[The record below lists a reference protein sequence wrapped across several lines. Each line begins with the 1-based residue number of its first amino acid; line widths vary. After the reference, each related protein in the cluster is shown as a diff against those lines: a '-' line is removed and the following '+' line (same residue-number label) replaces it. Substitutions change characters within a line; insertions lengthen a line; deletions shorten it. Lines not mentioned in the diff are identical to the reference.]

1 MLIARRIIASA
12 FAALAF
18 GFATTAAGQ
27 SGEASAAQLIV
38 HTLDYMSVDYPQF
51 VKDGKVLD
59 EAEYKE
65 QQEFSRQ
72 VLELLGK
79 LSDAPQR
86 AALLQ
91 QAAALKALI
100 DAKAPGADVSKL
112 ASALRWRVI
121 DAYNVTVAPKSA
133 PDLKRGAMLYA
144 AHCAACHG
152 AHGQGD
158 GPAAKGLDPAPSNFH
173 DRDRMAQ
180 RSLYGL
186 YSTITLGVAGTSM
199 NAFGQLTE
207 EERWALAFYIGTLG
221 LDTEQTERGAAL
233 WKSGRGKTEVG
244 ALRAVA
250 TLTESE
256 VADQYGADIA
266 SVFAWLKTRP
276 SALETAKEAPIA
288 YSRRLLAESVAAY
301 RAGKSDEA
309 QRLALTAY
317 LEGFELAEASL
328 DTIDRA
334 LRQEVETQM
343 IAYRDLLR
351 RGAPAEQVAQLA
363 ERIDGLLEASADKL
377 GGEGL
382 SPTTAA
388 VSAFF
393 ILLREG
399 LEALLVV
406 AAIVAFL
413 IKSGRREA
421 LPWIHAG
428 WIGALALGLA
438 TWLVAATLIE
448 ITGATRELTEGA
460 TAVLAAAILLYV
472 GFWLHGK
479 SYAQAWK
486 RFIEQHL
493 KDALQHGTLWA
504 LAGLSF
510 LAVYREAFETV
521 LFYQALWQ
529 QVGAGAHGSVLIG
542 FLFGAAAL
550 AVIAWLIL
558 HYGVQLPIG
567 LFFGACSI
575 LMALLAVVF
584 AGHGVKAL
592 QEAGVMPIDPVSFV
606 TVHALGIYPSVQTL
620 TAQFVVL
627 AIVIAGFFY
636 ASRAAA
642 REAPGGGKP

>member
-1 MLIARRIIASA
+1 MLARLLLVALLAVSCSA
-12 FAALAF
+12 RAD
-18 GFATTAAGQ
+18 TTAQ
-27 SGEASAAQLIV
+27 TIV
-38 HTLDYMSVDYPQF
+38 HMLDYMSVDYPEF

-65 QQEFSRQ
+65 QREFSGQ
-72 VLELLGK
+72 VIVLLGK
-79 LSDAPQR
+79 LPEVAQR
-86 AALLQ
+86 AELLK
-91 QAAALKALI
+91 QAETLKARI
-100 DAKAPGADVSKL
+100 DAKAPGAEVSKL
-112 ASALRWRVI
+112 ASSLRWRVI
-121 DAYNVTVAPKSA
+121 EAYKLTVAPKSI
-133 PDLKRGAMLYA
+133 PDLKRGAALYA
-144 AHCAACHG
+144 AQCAACHG
-152 AHGQGD
+152 AQGRGD
-158 GPAAKGLDPAPSNFH
+158 GPAAKGLDPVPSNFH

-199 NAFGQLTE
+199 SGFGQITE
-207 EERWALAFYIGTLG
+207 EERWALAFYVGTLG
-221 LDTEQTERGAAL
+221 LDAERAGKGGEL
-233 WKSGRGKTEVG
+233 WRAGRGKSEVG
-244 ALRAVA
+244 TLRAVA
-250 TLTESE
+250 TLSDSE
-256 VADQYGADIA
+256 IADQYGLDIA
-266 SVFAWLKTRP
+266 TVFAWLKANP
-276 SALETAKEAPIA
+276 QALAAGKESPIA
-288 YSRRLLAESVAAY
+288 FSRRLLAESVAAY
-301 RAGKSDEA
+301 RAGKRDEA
-309 QRLALTAY
+309 QRLALTSY

-328 DTIDRA
+328 DTVDRT

-343 IAYRDLLR
+343 IVYRDLLR
-351 RGAPAEQVAQLA
+351 RGAPADQLAQLA
-363 ERIDGLLEASADKL
+363 ERIDGLLEASAEKL

-388 VSAFF
+388 VTAFF
-393 ILLREG
+393 IVLREG

-428 WIGALALGLA
+428 WIGALALGFV
-438 TWLVAATLIE
+438 TWFVASTLID
-448 ITGATRELTEGA
+448 ISGATRELTEGV
-460 TAVLAAAILLYV
+460 TALLAAAILLYV

-486 RFIEQHL
+486 AFIEQHL

-529 QVGAGAHGSVLIG
+529 QAGAGAHGSVLIG
-542 FLFGAAAL
+542 FLSGAAAL

-558 HYGVQLPIG
+558 RYSVRLPIG
-567 LFFGACSI
+567 LFFSACSM

-592 QEAGVMPIDPVSFV
+592 QEAGVIRADPVSFA
-606 TVHALGIYPSVQTL
+606 TVQALGIYPSVQTL
-620 TAQFVVL
+620 TAQFVAL

-642 REAPGGGKP
+642 RVAPDGGKV

>member
-1 MLIARRIIASA
+1 MLARLLLVALLAVSCSA
-12 FAALAF
+12 RAD
-18 GFATTAAGQ
+18 TTAQ
-27 SGEASAAQLIV
+27 TIV
-38 HTLDYMSVDYPQF
+38 HMLDYMSVDYPEF

-65 QQEFSRQ
+65 QQEFSGQ
-72 VLELLGK
+72 VIVLLGK
-79 LSDAPQR
+79 LPEVAQR
-86 AALLQ
+86 AELLK
-91 QAAALKALI
+91 QAETLKARI
-100 DAKAPGADVSKL
+100 DAKAPGAEVSKL
-112 ASALRWRVI
+112 ASSLRWRVI
-121 DAYNVTVAPKSA
+121 EAYKLTVAPKSI
-133 PDLKRGAMLYA
+133 PDLKRGAALYA
-144 AHCAACHG
+144 AQCAACHG
-152 AHGQGD
+152 AQGRGD
-158 GPAAKGLDPAPSNFH
+158 GPAAKGLDPVPSNFH

-199 NAFGQLTE
+199 SGFGQITE
-207 EERWALAFYIGTLG
+207 EERWALAFYVGTLG
-221 LDTEQTERGAAL
+221 LDAERAGKGGEL
-233 WKSGRGKTEVG
+233 WRAGRGKSEVG
-244 ALRAVA
+244 TLRAVA
-250 TLTESE
+250 TLSDSE
-256 VADQYGADIA
+256 IADQYGLDIA
-266 SVFAWLKTRP
+266 TVFAWLKANP
-276 SALETAKEAPIA
+276 QALAAGKESPIA
-288 YSRRLLAESVAAY
+288 FSRRLLAESVAAY
-301 RAGKSDEA
+301 RAGKRDEA
-309 QRLALTAY
+309 QRLALTSY

-328 DTIDRA
+328 DTVDRT

-343 IAYRDLLR
+343 IVYRDLLR
-351 RGAPAEQVAQLA
+351 RGAPADQLAQLA
-363 ERIDGLLEASADKL
+363 ERIDGLLEASAEKL

-388 VSAFF
+388 VTAFF
-393 ILLREG
+393 IVLREG

-428 WIGALALGLA
+428 WIGALALGFV
-438 TWLVAATLIE
+438 TWFVASTLID
-448 ITGATRELTEGA
+448 ISGATRELTEGV
-460 TAVLAAAILLYV
+460 TALLAAAILLYV

-486 RFIEQHL
+486 AFIEQHL

-529 QVGAGAHGSVLIG
+529 QAGAGAHGSVLIG
-542 FLFGAAAL
+542 FLSGAAAL

-558 HYGVQLPIG
+558 RYSVRLPIG
-567 LFFGACSI
+567 LFFSACSM

-592 QEAGVMPIDPVSFV
+592 QEAGVIRADPVSFA
-606 TVHALGIYPSVQTL
+606 TVQALGIYPSVQTL
-620 TAQFVVL
+620 TAQFVAL

-642 REAPGGGKP
+642 RVAPDGGKV

>member
-1 MLIARRIIASA
+1 MLARLLLVALLAVSCSA
-12 FAALAF
+12 RAD
-18 GFATTAAGQ
+18 TTAQ
-27 SGEASAAQLIV
+27 TIV
-38 HTLDYMSVDYPQF
+38 HMLDYMSVDYPEF

-65 QQEFSRQ
+65 QQEFSGQ
-72 VLELLGK
+72 VIVLLGK
-79 LSDAPQR
+79 LPEVPQR
-86 AALLQ
+86 AELLK
-91 QAAALKALI
+91 QAETLKARI
-100 DAKAPGADVSKL
+100 DAKAPGAEVSKL
-112 ASALRWRVI
+112 ASSLRWRVI
-121 DAYNVTVAPKSA
+121 EAYKLTVAPKSI
-133 PDLKRGAMLYA
+133 PDLKRGAALYA
-144 AHCAACHG
+144 AQCAACHG
-152 AHGQGD
+152 AQGRGD
-158 GPAAKGLDPAPSNFH
+158 GPAAKGLDPVPSNFH

-199 NAFGQLTE
+199 SGFGQITE
-207 EERWALAFYIGTLG
+207 EERWALAFYVGTLG
-221 LDTEQTERGAAL
+221 LDAERAGKGGEL
-233 WKSGRGKTEVG
+233 WRAGRGKSEVG
-244 ALRAVA
+244 TLRAVA
-250 TLTESE
+250 TLSDSE
-256 VADQYGADIA
+256 IADQYGLDIA
-266 SVFAWLKTRP
+266 TVFAWLKANP
-276 SALETAKEAPIA
+276 QALAAGKESPIA
-288 YSRRLLAESVAAY
+288 FSRRLLAESVAAY
-301 RAGKSDEA
+301 RAGKRDEA
-309 QRLALTAY
+309 QRLALTSY

-328 DTIDRA
+328 DTVDRT

-343 IAYRDLLR
+343 IVYRDLLR
-351 RGAPAEQVAQLA
+351 RGAPADQLAQLA
-363 ERIDGLLEASADKL
+363 ERIDGLLEASAEKL

-388 VSAFF
+388 VTAFF
-393 ILLREG
+393 IVLREG

-428 WIGALALGLA
+428 WIGALALGFV
-438 TWLVAATLIE
+438 TWFVASTLID
-448 ITGATRELTEGA
+448 ISGATRELTEGV
-460 TAVLAAAILLYV
+460 TALLAAAILLYV

-486 RFIEQHL
+486 AFIEQHL

-529 QVGAGAHGSVLIG
+529 QAGAGAHGSVLIG
-542 FLFGAAAL
+542 FLSGAAAL

-558 HYGVQLPIG
+558 RYSVRLPIG
-567 LFFGACSI
+567 LFFSACSM

-592 QEAGVMPIDPVSFV
+592 QEAGVIRADPVSFA
-606 TVHALGIYPSVQTL
+606 TVQALGIYPSVQTL
-620 TAQFVVL
+620 TAQFVAL

-642 REAPGGGKP
+642 RVAPDGGKV

>member
-1 MLIARRIIASA
+1 MLARLLLVALLAVSCSA
-12 FAALAF
+12 RAD
-18 GFATTAAGQ
+18 TTAQ
-27 SGEASAAQLIV
+27 TIV
-38 HTLDYMSVDYPQF
+38 HMLDYMSVDYPEF

-65 QQEFSRQ
+65 QQEFSGQ
-72 VLELLGK
+72 VTVLLGK
-79 LSDAPQR
+79 LPEVAQR
-86 AALLQ
+86 AELLK
-91 QAAALKALI
+91 QAETLKARI
-100 DAKAPGADVSKL
+100 DAKAPGAEVSKL
-112 ASALRWRVI
+112 ASSLRWRVI
-121 DAYNVTVAPKSA
+121 EAYKLTVAPKSI
-133 PDLKRGAMLYA
+133 PDLKRGAALYA
-144 AHCAACHG
+144 AQCAACHG
-152 AHGQGD
+152 AQGRGD
-158 GPAAKGLDPAPSNFH
+158 GPAAKGLDPVPSNFH

-199 NAFGQLTE
+199 SGFGQITE
-207 EERWALAFYIGTLG
+207 EERWALAFYVGTLG
-221 LDTEQTERGAAL
+221 LDAERAGKGGEL
-233 WKSGRGKTEVG
+233 WRAGRGKSEVG
-244 ALRAVA
+244 TLRAVA
-250 TLTESE
+250 TLSDSE
-256 VADQYGADIA
+256 IADQYGLDIA
-266 SVFAWLKTRP
+266 TVFAWLKANP
-276 SALETAKEAPIA
+276 QALAAGKESPIA
-288 YSRRLLAESVAAY
+288 FSRRLLAESVAAY
-301 RAGKSDEA
+301 RAGKRDEA
-309 QRLALTAY
+309 QRLALTSY

-328 DTIDRA
+328 DTVDRT

-343 IAYRDLLR
+343 IVYRDLLR
-351 RGAPAEQVAQLA
+351 RGPPADQLAQLA
-363 ERIDGLLEASADKL
+363 ERIDGLLEASAEKL

-388 VSAFF
+388 VTAFF
-393 ILLREG
+393 IVLREG

-428 WIGALALGLA
+428 WIGALALGFV
-438 TWLVAATLIE
+438 TWFVASTLID
-448 ITGATRELTEGA
+448 ISGATRELTEGV
-460 TAVLAAAILLYV
+460 TALLAAAILLYV

-486 RFIEQHL
+486 AFIEQHL

-529 QVGAGAHGSVLIG
+529 QAGAGAHGSVLIG
-542 FLFGAAAL
+542 FLSGAAAL

-558 HYGVQLPIG
+558 RYSVRLPIG
-567 LFFGACSI
+567 LFFSACSM

-592 QEAGVMPIDPVSFV
+592 QEAGVIRADPVSFA
-606 TVHALGIYPSVQTL
+606 TVQALGIYPSVQTL
-620 TAQFVVL
+620 TAQFVAL

-642 REAPGGGKP
+642 RVAPDGGKV